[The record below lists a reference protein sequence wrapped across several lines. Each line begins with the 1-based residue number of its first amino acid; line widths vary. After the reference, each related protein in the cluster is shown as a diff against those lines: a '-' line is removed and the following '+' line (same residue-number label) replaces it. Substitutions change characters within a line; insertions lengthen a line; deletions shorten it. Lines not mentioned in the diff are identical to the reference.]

1 MKKILLSILLVL
13 ALTLVSSCSK
23 KTIKDGTITEIV
35 VELKDGGTGY
45 TWLEEAGARFSELKK
60 DYSYADGKLGVKVTV
75 VPSENPSLAS
85 AETSGTCIYDLW
97 NVTNLE
103 SFANTGKIVC
113 IDEMMRDKSD
123 TRLNESIS
131 IDDKIDEVNKS
142 KYQVNGKYYGAP
154 TCEYYPSLSYDV
166 NLFDRYGYYLA
177 NEENGRSF
185 DSTILDETYYFIE
198 IGDDSNKSC
207 GPDGEF
213 NTSDDGLPSSLSELI
228 ALCEFMKSED
238 VSPLSF
244 TGQYRYYSNFL
255 PTALMIALQ
264 GYERSLSMTNFNGEA
279 EIVIGE
285 SDEPLYPGCTYINKP
300 ITKKVNLSE
309 ENGYLT
315 TWGVEKYYAL
325 AFEEIAYSEG
335 WFGRCTT
342 TQKSQLDSIQN
353 FIFSDFSS
361 KYEKIGIHI
370 DGSYWY
376 NEGKIH
382 DYFKQYENMSQL
394 TGFEER
400 KLAYMSLPVNI
411 SEAVTEGNG
420 KGQTMTDMAYGMFV
434 INGNLKDNP
443 ELLNASLD
451 FIKFLESDKE
461 LSIYSASTSIKR
473 SLNYEVSTTDKKE
486 MEYYGNELFS
496 LLNKESTHVIYL
508 SGNNE
513 TFKNNPETFVLG
525 WTNAYFSFGSQSQS
539 YYDARERRYT
549 SDMYTAFKKQA
560 ISKEV
565 WKGMYHGANAS
576 TFDSLTEEYPESLN

>member
-60 DYSYADGKLGVKVTV
+60 DYSYASGKTGVKVIV
-75 VPSENPSLAS
+75 NPVENPSLNAS
-85 AETSGTCIYDLW
+85 ETSGTCIYDIW
-97 NVTNLE
+97 NLTNLANY
-103 SFANTGKIVC
+103 ANTGKIIC
-113 IDEMMRDKSD
+113 IDDMMKKKSD
-123 TRLNESIS
+123 TRLGQAIS
-131 IDDKIDEVNKS
+131 IDDKIDEVNKT

-166 NLFDRYGYYLA
+166 NLFDRYGYYIA
-177 NEENGRSF
+177 SDESGRPF
-185 DSTILDETYYFIE
+185 DSTILDDTIYFIN
-198 IGDDSNKSC
+198 IGETNEKSC

-213 NTSDDGLPSSLSELI
+213 GTSDDGLPSSLRELI
-228 ALCEFMKSED
+228 ALCEFMKSEG

-264 GYERSLSMTNFNGEA
+264 GYERSLGMYNFNSEA
-279 EIVIGE
+279 VIVTAE
-285 SDEPLYPGCTYINKP
+285 SNEPLYPGCTYIKKP
-300 ITKKVNLSE
+300 ITETVTLTE
-309 ENGYLT
+309 ESGYLT

-325 AFEEIAYSEG
+325 AFTEIAYSEG
-335 WFGRCTT
+335 WFGRCVT

-411 SEAVTEGNG
+411 DESVVEGEG
-420 KGQTMTDMAYGMFV
+420 KGQTITDMAYGMFV
-434 INGNLKDNP
+434 INGNLKDNS
-443 ELLNASLD
+443 ELLNASMD
-451 FIKFLESDKE
+451 FLEFLESDAE
-461 LSIYSASTSIKR
+461 LSKYSSNTSIKR
-473 SLNYEVSTTDKKE
+473 SLNYEITTSDKNDLA
-486 MEYYGNELFS
+486 YYGKELFS

-508 SGNNE
+508 SANNE
-513 TFKNNPETFVLG
+513 TFKANADAFALG
-525 WTNAYFSFGSQSQS
+525 WTNAFFRYGSQAQS
-539 YYDARERRYT
+539 YYDARERRYV
-549 SDMYTAFKKQA
+549 DNMYTAFKEQA
-560 ISKEV
+560 IKKSV
-565 WKGMYHGANAS
+565 WKGMYKGSNAS
-576 TFDSLTEEYPESLN
+576 TFDDLTSTLPESLK

>member
-1 MKKILLSILLVL
+1 MFVC
-13 ALTLVSSCSK
+13 SCSRK
-23 KTIKDGTITEIV
+23 IVVGDSTTTEIV

-45 TWLEEAGARFSELKK
+45 SWLEECGARFSEAMKN
-60 DYSYADGKLGVKVTV
+60 YSYAPGKVGVKVIVTPV
-75 VPSENPSLAS
+75 ENPSLSAS
-85 AETSGTCIYDLW
+85 ETSGTCIYDLW
-97 NVTNLE
+97 NVTNLANL
-103 SFANTGKIVC
+103 ANTGKIVC
-113 IDEMMRDKSD
+113 IDEMITEKSD
-123 TRLNESIS
+123 TRLGQAIS
-131 IDDKIDEVNKS
+131 IDDKIDSVNKS

-177 NEENGRSF
+177 NEENGRAF

-198 IGDDSNKSC
+198 IDDNSNKSC

-213 NTSDDGLPSSLSELI
+213 NTEDDGLPSSISELI
-228 ALCEFMKSED
+228 ALCEFMKSEG

-244 TGQYRYYSNFL
+244 TGQYVYYANFL

-264 GYERSLSMTNFNGEA
+264 GYERSLSMYNFTGSA

-285 SDEPLYPGCTYINKP
+285 SDVPLYPGCTYINKP
-300 ITKKVNLSE
+300 ITKTVELSE

-315 TWGVEKYYAL
+315 TWGIEKYYAL
-325 AFEEIAYSEG
+325 AFTEIAYSEG
-335 WFGRCTT
+335 WFGRCVT

-382 DYFKQYENMSQL
+382 DYFKMYENMSSL

-411 SEAVTEGNG
+411 SESVTEGNG

-434 INGNLKDNP
+434 INGNLKNNE

-451 FIKFLESDKE
+451 FLRFMESDAE
-461 LSIYSASTSIKR
+461 LSKYSSDTSIKR
-473 SLNYEVSTTDKKE
+473 SLNYDLSTSDSSSLG
-486 MEYYGNELFS
+486 YYGIELFK
-496 LLNKESTHVIYL
+496 LLNKESTNVIYL
-508 SGNNE
+508 AANNK
-513 TFKNNPETFVLG
+513 TFKANSDAFELG
-525 WTNAYFSFGSQSQS
+525 WTNAYFKFGSQSVS

-549 SDMYTAFKKQA
+549 QDMITAFKKQA
-560 ISKEV
+560 ITKTT
-565 WKGMYHGANAS
+565 WKGMYQGDNLS
-576 TFDSLTEEYPESLN
+576 SFDSLTANYPESIN